1 MSVRE
6 DAGCVLHAI
15 AEFGQSA
22 DDPHRGRHNLTGLGV
37 RDALKALNGQ
47 ELGPGEINDA
57 VEILEQNGYVSV
69 QRAIGTAPYRFM
81 GVELTSRGRLE
92 YENSVERS
100 RSPERAA
107 GTSTRD
113 RAAAAT
119 RIFIGHGRS
128 PDWRVLKDF
137 VQERLKLPWDEFN
150 REATAG
156 LSTKERLQTMLDQA
170 TFAFLIM
177 TAEDERADGTKVAR
191 ANVIHEV
198 GLFQGRL
205 GFERAI
211 VLLEEGCQEF
221 SNIVGIT
228 QIRFPT
234 GRIETVFEEVRRVLE
249 REKVL
254 AATT

>member
-6 DAGCVLHAI
+6 HAGRVLYAL
-15 AEFGQSA
+15 AEFAQST
-22 DDPHRGRHNLTGLGV
+22 DDSQRGRHNLTGEGV
-37 RDALKALNGQ
+37 RLALKDLQ
-47 ELGPGEINDA
+47 ERELDPAEINDA
-57 VEILEQNGYVSV
+57 VEILERNGYVSV
-69 QRAIGTAPYRFM
+69 HRTLGTAPYSFR
-81 GVELTSRGRLE
+81 GVELTSMGRLE
-92 YENSVERS
+92 YENSVQGS
-100 RSPERAA
+100 RSPEPTV
-107 GTSTRD
+107 GTSTPD
-113 RAAAAT
+113 RASVGT

-137 VQERLKLPWDEFN
+137 VQERLRLPWDEFN

-156 LSTKERLQTMLDQA
+156 LSTKERLQAMLDQA

-211 VLLEEGCQEF
+211 VLLEDGCQEF

-234 GRIETVFEEVRRVLE
+234 GRIETIFEEVRRVLE
-249 REKVL
+249 RERVL
-254 AATT
+254 TPTS